1 MQQARHFLRY
11 RSKRNR
17 YFCGGKMR
25 IDFDSRAILTQG
37 GDVRDSFVHTL
48 EWLNAEIGVDNP
60 YAGAR
65 VRGLICRKVI

>member
-1 MQQARHFLRY
+1 
-11 RSKRNR
+11 
-17 YFCGGKMR
+17 MR